1 MFKEILLVIILN
13 SRAIDDGETAEGCE
27 CVCMCVQVW
36 VLREGQKMKE
46 CKRPKQMLS
55 VRNCQILEK
64 LQFAS
69 CNLWIGKREILD
81 KKLNA
86 FLATEKEP
94 VC

>member
-36 VLREGQKMKE
+36 VLRERQKMKE

-64 LQFAS
+64 TPICVLQFV
-69 CNLWIGKREILD
+69 NRKKRNFRQKVECFFG
-81 KKLNA
+81 N
-86 FLATEKEP
+86 
-94 VC
+94 